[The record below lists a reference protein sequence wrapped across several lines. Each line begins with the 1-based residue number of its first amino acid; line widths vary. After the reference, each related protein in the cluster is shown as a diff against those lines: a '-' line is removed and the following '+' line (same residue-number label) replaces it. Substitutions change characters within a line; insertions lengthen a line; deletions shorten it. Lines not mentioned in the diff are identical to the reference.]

1 MSNDPK
7 EPKLLIPGL
16 KPFYDIVE
24 PLSWLIVRVAAGLI
38 LAVHGWGKI
47 SRGPSGPAKA
57 LAERGIE
64 PALMWTYV
72 LIGIEFV
79 GGIGIALGLLT
90 RFFAPAAA
98 IQMAVITWIYLPN
111 GFSWLNRGYE
121 FTLLWGAIFLAIAL
135 RGSGPYSLDR
145 KIGTTL

>member
-1 MSNDPK
+1 MSSTTG
-7 EPKLLIPGL
+7 EPKLLLPFL
-16 KPFYDIVE
+16 RPFYNIVE
-24 PLSWLIVRVAAGLI
+24 PLSWLIVRVAAGLT

-47 SRGPSGPAKA
+47 ARGPAIAAKA
-57 LAERGIE
+57 VGERGFE

-79 GGIGIALGLLT
+79 GGICIALGLLT

-98 IQMAVITWIYLPN
+98 IQMLIITMIYWGN

-135 RGSGPYSLDR
+135 RGPGPYSLDR
-145 KIGTTL
+145 KIGWTL